1 MRNQLP
7 AGDWYT
13 PEMQHADRM
22 ADAVID
28 EAAATIRQSDEL
40 LAELDAKEEPATQ
53 EEVYQL
59 RTFITYHGRTPEWT
73 VVLERISRGEITWR
87 DLAEGRFVLDPD
99 VRAAF
104 ASLRSIPPMGPVH
117 SESANPVVH
126 TEEPR
131 SQRTV
136 SDDEYFDDF
145 DPLDS

>member
-1 MRNQLP
+1 MRNLSP
-7 AGDWYT
+7 VGDWYT
-13 PEMQHADRM
+13 SEMHHADRA

-53 EEVYQL
+53 EEIDQL
-59 RTFITYHGRTPEWT
+59 RKFVMDHVRTPEWA
-73 VVLERISRGEITWR
+73 VVLERISRGEISWR
-87 DLAEGRFVLDPD
+87 DLVVGRFALDPE

-104 ASLRSIPPMGPVH
+104 ESLRSVPPIGSGEPDPEQPVAQADRP
-117 SESANPVVH
+117 S
-126 TEEPR
+126 